1 MVAGPQRWLSSVL
14 YFIAVFHIGMGIG
27 LALSPAF
34 QRAAAAL
41 YGAEMDWTEQATY
54 FVRIIGTFALV
65 IGLVA
70 LSAARR
76 PMAHAGVV
84 VALAAFFLLR
94 NVIRH
99 VHSAELYA
107 GFSVS
112 SGVNL
117 LTSGFFGLLAG
128 ALLGLLWASGRR
140 TGLPAATE
148 PDS

>member
-1 MVAGPQRWLSSVL
+1 MIASPQRWLSSVL

-27 LALSPAF
+27 LTLSPGF
-34 QRAAAAL
+34 QQWAAAL
-41 YGAEMDWTEQATY
+41 YGAEIDWTDQATY

-65 IGLVA
+65 VGLVA

-76 PMAHAGVV
+76 PATHAGVV

-94 NVIRH
+94 NGIRH

-117 LTSGFFGLLAG
+117 ITSAFFGLLAA
-128 ALLGLLWASGRR
+128 ALLGLLWASRR
-140 TGLPAATE
+140 RNSLAATE